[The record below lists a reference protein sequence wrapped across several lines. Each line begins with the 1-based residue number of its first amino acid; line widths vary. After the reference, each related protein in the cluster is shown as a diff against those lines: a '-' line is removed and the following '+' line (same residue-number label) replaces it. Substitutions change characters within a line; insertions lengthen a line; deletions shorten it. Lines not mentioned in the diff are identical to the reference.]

1 MRDKTKATDTTEGKK
16 RQQRFRQPSRY
27 AQQSRSTDSRK
38 REVFEV
44 AGGGSPGGRRRRERH
59 DGGWKRKEGEE
70 RERQGEGSWRPS
82 RRDRG
87 EGEDVARGRDG
98 AREKEGGEREYVEE
112 PSPITD
118 RRSYKERRWRGR
130 EREEKEDREKE
141 TSRGNE
147 KRSGEGENKNE
158 SNIVPRERE
167 FGGRRRRRREREKD
181 WEQERTSEREMR
193 QNNGHQKSR
202 QREYRGRGD
211 EKGEAKTGNQEKI
224 EIEKEAVDK
233 CPEQE
238 NDQNPKQETSS
249 KAQDEPQPQKA
260 KETTSGD
267 RGGVKDSEKVNHRK
281 QRTGRRQPKEAQI
294 RDKKVRDID
303 SNWRERCDDNETGK
317 RAVSGSRYMYDMP
330 APVKRVTSEQKAERE
345 GGRDKR
351 PGSGRER
358 EGEKRGH
365 KRNDRS
371 AATHRKVKGMFVSS

>member
-1 MRDKTKATDTTEGKK
+1 MRDKTKATNTTEGGEGKK

-27 AQQSRSTDSRK
+27 VQQSWSTDSRK

-44 AGGGSPGGRRRRERH
+44 TGGGSPGGRRR
-59 DGGWKRKEGEE
+59 

-87 EGEDVARGRDG
+87 EEEDVARGRDR

-141 TSRGNE
+141 TSKGNE
-147 KRSGEGENKNE
+147 KMSGEGENKNE
-158 SNIVPRERE
+158 SNLVPRERE
-167 FGGRRRRRREREKD
+167 FGGRRRRREREKD
-181 WEQERTSEREMR
+181 WEQEREMR

-224 EIEKEAVDK
+224 EIEREAADK

-238 NDQNPKQETSS
+238 NDQNPKQETLS

-294 RDKKVRDID
+294 REKGARDID

-317 RAVSGSRYMYDMP
+317 RAVSGSRYLYEMP
-330 APVKRVTSEQKAERE
+330 APVKRVTSEEKAERE

-371 AATHRKVKGMFVSS
+371 AATHRKVKGMFVSP